1 MKGKNNIILDTKSNP
16 SIREIT
22 ISESLQPAPV
32 KLKEQLILNNCACHN
47 ENGKSYSLKPF
58 SRSKFKKAS
67 PLIYKSVFD
76 NDRIPDN
83 NLTGKNLFRFFVKNG
98 EHIYGRANDI
108 IMIESCDHLVHVHLV
123 FNDTLKK
130 TMRANTLKDFLSLL
144 PKEQFMR
151 ISRFCAININ
161 RLSGGSFNNQTFE
174 FDFKTLVKV
183 RHTVPQSVFKNIGK

>member
-67 PLIYKSVFD
+67 SIEYISNSGQKVCSELIT
-76 NDRIPDN
+76 
-83 NLTGKNLFRFFVKNG
+83 LC
-98 EHIYGRANDI
+98 DI
-108 IMIESCDHLVHVHLV
+108 SPY
-123 FNDTLKK
+123 N
-130 TMRANTLKDFLSLL
+130 S
-144 PKEQFMR
+144 
-151 ISRFCAININ
+151 
-161 RLSGGSFNNQTFE
+161 
-174 FDFKTLVKV
+174 
-183 RHTVPQSVFKNIGK
+183 